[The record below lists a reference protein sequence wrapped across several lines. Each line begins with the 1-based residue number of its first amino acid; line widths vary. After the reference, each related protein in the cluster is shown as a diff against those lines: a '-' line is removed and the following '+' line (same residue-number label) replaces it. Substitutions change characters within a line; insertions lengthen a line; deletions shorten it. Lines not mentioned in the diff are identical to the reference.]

1 MRGYTP
7 SLEARGPSRGEVSE
21 AVRRAI
27 ERTVVLREGRR
38 RGVTLPAGALEEE
51 VMRFRADFPPGGLE
65 KALLQAG
72 MEPDAWRELLRRSLL
87 YRRSA
92 DAIAAAGATVTPQE
106 VEEAFRKERNP
117 STVPERI
124 RVRQY
129 LFDSAERAAA
139 AREKLLAGRPAG
151 REDGDPSVEGVDLG
165 FFRRDELPPELPAG
179 VFDLPEGGVSE
190 PVSGEGVTSLFQV
203 TRREAARAQTL
214 GQRRGADPGGDP
226 RSPAGGGVPP
236 VAGAG
241 DRGGEG
247 KGPHGSAA
255 TTDRGETMTRTV
267 AIIAAAGAA
276 LLLSAG
282 AAFPRVIDGVV
293 ALVNEEPIT
302 FSEVRE
308 SVSEG
313 MGIPVGDADALLREQ
328 RDPRAVLRW
337 IEALVDSVLVR
348 KELEKLGQPI
358 DGGGDR
364 QGGRIRPEGER
375 DERGAVRRAAR
386 EGGDLPSRVPPPPPV
401 ADGARCDRPGAEVQG
416 GHGDGKR
423 GARLLPGERGTVPG
437 GRAGPARDALLPD
450 RPRARRR
457 GKTRRRQGSPCSRR
471 PRRSGPDAPSPRRR
485 RWFAERFPMS
495 SSTPPTS

>member
-1 MRGYTP
+1 MSHVRAAAGLALVAASLWACSPAPPKRSAAEVVVAEVDGAPIVLTDVKNEILSMRGYTP

-92 DAIAAAGATVTPQE
+92 DAIATAGATVTPQE

-117 STVPERI
+117 SAVPERI
-124 RVRQY
+124 RVWQY

-165 FFRRDELPPELPAG
+165 FFRRDELPPEIPAG

-214 GQRRGADPGGDP
+214 DSEEARIREAILAPRREAAFRRWLAQATAEAKVKVHTDLLQQRI
-226 RSPAGGGVPP
+226 
-236 VAGAG
+236 
-241 DRGGEG
+241 EG
-247 KGPHGSAA
+247 K
-255 TTDRGETMTRTV
+255 
-267 AIIAAAGAA
+267 
-276 LLLSAG
+276 
-282 AAFPRVIDGVV
+282 
-293 ALVNEEPIT
+293 
-302 FSEVRE
+302 
-308 SVSEG
+308 
-313 MGIPVGDADALLREQ
+313 Q
-328 RDPRAVLRW
+328 
-337 IEALVDSVLVR
+337 
-348 KELEKLGQPI
+348 
-358 DGGGDR
+358 
-364 QGGRIRPEGER
+364 
-375 DERGAVRRAAR
+375 
-386 EGGDLPSRVPPPPPV
+386 
-401 ADGARCDRPGAEVQG
+401 
-416 GHGDGKR
+416 
-423 GARLLPGERGTVPG
+423 
-437 GRAGPARDALLPD
+437 
-450 RPRARRR
+450 
-457 GKTRRRQGSPCSRR
+457 
-471 PRRSGPDAPSPRRR
+471 
-485 RWFAERFPMS
+485 
-495 SSTPPTS
+495 